1 MRYAILIGFIDRWD
15 LLERIYLS
23 VLRCLV
29 LVLHQ
34 PGLLGLEPLRLT
46 SEHVLAEHHGGTG
59 RWATP
64 IVVQGY

>member
-1 MRYAILIGFIDRWD
+1 MRYAVLIGLEDRWD
-15 LLERIYLS
+15 LLHRVDLS

-34 PGLLGLEPLRLT
+34 PRLLGLEPLRLAPK
-46 SEHVLAEHHGGTG
+46 HVLAEHHGGTG
-59 RWATP
+59 GWATP